1 MHMDQK
7 KENILTFEPSQHHP
21 EMFKAWETFVRTG
34 QINRDIVP
42 PHILESWLRSKESGV
57 DPFRLPLKSRLE
69 EKEYKEK
76 LKHNR
81 ELIEISRSI
90 MESISSSLER
100 TRYLVVLFDSEG
112 YHLARIGQRADLER
126 SNNLNIVEGL
136 CFDEHMVGTCG
147 FSLVK
152 RHKKPMQILG
162 CEHYTAPLHY
172 VTGSYAPIMSRK
184 TNDLLGVIGVS
195 GAKTIPND
203 HTQAIVFAASKAIE
217 NLLTINEA
225 KDNLYI
231 YSQALQITMDSFDDG
246 VLLVDKNG
254 IVHHINMP
262 LRNELHL
269 TDRTVIGSHINNVFN
284 NSPLKTAILK
294 ALRDSHFEQTRFEF
308 KSNGQIYIVTLKS
321 VSKSASN
328 VQGLLIQF
336 KSVKKLSR
344 IMQDLTESSPGYTL
358 ESMVGHNEKL
368 LETKSV
374 AKIASESDIPVLIEG
389 ESGTGKEVLAQ
400 GIHNASSRSDKPF
413 VVVNCAAIPAELF
426 ESTLFGHEKGAFT
439 GAVKTQIGKFE
450 LSDGGTLFL
459 DEISELPILMQAKL
473 LRILEGKMMERV
485 GGQKDIRVDVRI
497 IAASNRDIYEL
508 VQDNDFRKDLFYR
521 LNVFRIVI
529 PPLRERKEDLPD
541 LVYYFIKQLSPFFNK
556 RIKRVDD
563 SCLRL
568 LMEHDWPGNVRELKN
583 AVQFA
588 LAKSSGDTFYPE
600 HFKDFLKYL
609 DNQNLEYL
617 PVKQDGK
624 LEALENELIF
634 RRLKLNRGNKTK
646 TAKDLGIGRATL
658 YRKLK
663 GIENAAESFQKK

>member
-1 MHMDQK
+1 MDQK
-7 KENILTFEPSQHHP
+7 KEDILTFEPTKHHP
-21 EMFKAWETFVRTG
+21 EMFKAWETFVHTG
-34 QINRDIVP
+34 QINKDIVP
-42 PHILESWLRSKESGV
+42 PHILESWLRSKKYGV
-57 DPFRLPLKSRLE
+57 DPFRLPLQSRLGE
-69 EKEYKEK
+69 RERRQRINNNK
-76 LKHNR
+76 

-90 MESISSSLER
+90 MESISSSLEK

-126 SNNLNIVEGL
+126 SNHLNIVEGL
-136 CFDEHMVGTCG
+136 CFDEHAVGTCG

-152 RHKKPMQILG
+152 RHRKPMQIVG
-162 CEHYTAPLHY
+162 CEHYAAPLHY
-172 VTGSYAPIMSRK
+172 VTGSYAPIMSQK
-184 TNDLLGVIGVS
+184 KDDLLAVIGVS
-195 GAKTIPND
+195 GAKTTPND

-217 NLLTINEA
+217 NLLKINEA
-225 KDNLYI
+225 KEDLYI

-246 VLLVDKNG
+246 VVLVDKKG

-262 LRNELHL
+262 LRSELNL
-269 TDRTVIGSHINNVFN
+269 TDRTVIGSHIDGVFDS
-284 NSPLKTAILK
+284 SPLKSAILK
-294 ALRDSHFEQTRFEF
+294 ALRDRHFEQTRFEF
-308 KSNGQIYIVTLKS
+308 KSDGQIYLVTLKS
-321 VSKSASN
+321 VSRSSSN
-328 VQGLLIQF
+328 VQGILIQF
-336 KSVKKLSR
+336 KNVKKLSR

-358 ESMVGHNEKL
+358 ESMVGKNEKL

-400 GIHNASSRSDKPF
+400 GIHNASSRGKRPF

-541 LVYYFIKQLSPFFNK
+541 LVYYFIEQLSPFFNK
-556 RIKRVDD
+556 RIERVDD
-563 SCLRL
+563 SCIRL

-588 LAKSSGDTFYPE
+588 LAKSSGNTLYPK
-600 HFKDFLKYL
+600 HFKDFLKYFE
-609 DNQNLEYL
+609 DKSFEYL
-617 PVKQDGK
+617 PENQEGK
-624 LEALENELIF
+624 LEVIANELIF
-634 RRLKLNRGNKTK
+634 RRLKLNHGNKTK
-646 TAKDLGIGRATL
+646 TARELGIGRATL

-663 GIENAAESFQKK
+663 GIENSAVLFKKQ